1 MRKLFTIAGREYRAA
16 VGTKAFLL
24 SIVMMPIMMF
34 GGLVAMNLMSRVSP
48 LKEHEIVIVDSTGQL
63 FDRMKSAA
71 DARNEMIIKARDEA
85 GENES
90 KSDKKKNP
98 FEQAALFHL
107 KKSELD
113 SLSDDDRLELSNQ
126 IRAQQ
131 LYAFVELPKDIF
143 DSNSKTAA
151 VFCSENPAVSE
162 ARRWIRGTVQEI
174 VRSER
179 FRTSGIDKAAVDA
192 ANSPVRFD
200 RVGLWTEVKSSDG
213 TPGQAKSSEAK
224 DELTAMFLPM
234 GILMLMFMVIFLA
247 AQPAM
252 ESVLEEKSQRI
263 AEVLLGSASPF
274 QLMAGKL
281 IGVAGSSITVFAIYM
296 SGAFIFANQ
305 KGYLE
310 YFPFEILPWFI
321 VFQICGVLF
330 YSSIFMAVGASVS
343 QLKEAQSMLLPVWLI
358 MMLPMFVWFN
368 VVRDPNS
375 TFAIAS
381 SLFPPSTPTMMV
393 LRLATGT
400 SIPIWQ
406 PILGVIGSI
415 AATAL
420 CVYLAGRIF
429 RVGILW
435 QGKSPKFVDLFRW
448 AVGKS

>member
-1 MRKLFTIAGREYRAA
+1 MRKLITIAGREYRAA

-48 LKEHEIVIVDSTGQL
+48 LKEHDIVIVDSSGQL
-63 FDRMKSAA
+63 FDQLKAA
-71 DARNEMIIKARDEA
+71 AEARNKLITDARNEA
-85 GENES
+85 GENAGKE
-90 KSDKKKNP
+90 KKNP

-107 KKSELD
+107 KKSELET
-113 SLSDDDRLELSNQ
+113 LSDSDRLALSNQ
-126 IRAQQ
+126 IRALE
-131 LYAFVELPKDIF
+131 LYAFVELPAEIF
-143 DSNSKTAA
+143 DPDSTKAA
-151 VFCSENPAVSE
+151 VFCSENPAVSD
-162 ARRWIRGTVQEI
+162 ARGWIRGAVQEI
-174 VRSER
+174 VRAER
-179 FRTSGIDKAAVDA
+179 FRTSGIDQTAVDK
-192 ANSPVRFD
+192 ANRAVRFD
-200 RVGLWTEVKSSDG
+200 RAGLWTEVVSSDG
-213 TPGQAKSSEAK
+213 APGKAQSSEAK

-274 QLMAGKL
+274 QIMAGKL
-281 IGVAGSSITVFAIYM
+281 IGVVGGSITVFTIYLV
-296 SGAFIFANQ
+296 GAFIFASQ

-330 YSSIFMAVGASVS
+330 YSAIFMAVGASVS
-343 QLKEAQSMLLPVWLI
+343 QLKEAQSMLLPVWLL
-358 MMLPMFVWFN
+358 MMFPMFVWFN

-375 TFAIAS
+375 GFALAS

-393 LRLATGT
+393 LRMATGT

-406 PILGVIGSI
+406 PILGVILSI
-415 AATAL
+415 TATAL
-420 CVYLAGRIF
+420 CIFLAGKIF

-435 QGKSPKFVDLFRW
+435 QGKSPKFIDLFRW
-448 AVGKS
+448 AVGKA